1 MMIQRALLAAVSAAT
16 ASMLVS
22 AAASAAP
29 VLKGSWAAVTVGGK
43 PMSGAT
49 LDIADAKVSG
59 KSVCNGYRG
68 AIAVTEKTI
77 KIGPLASTR
86 MMCAGHMEDEA
97 AFLKALQ
104 SSTSYKL
111 TADTLELAGADGATL
126 ATFKR

>member
-49 LDIADAKVSG
+49 LDISDAKVSG

-68 AIAVTEKTI
+68 AIAVTETTI
-77 KIGPLASTR
+77 KIGPLVSTR
-86 MMCAGHMEDEA
+86 MMCTGQMDAEA
-97 AFLKALQ
+97 TYLKALQ
-104 SSTSYKL
+104 SAASYKL
-111 TADTLELAGADGATL
+111 TADTLELTGADGATL

>member
-1 MMIQRALLAAVSAAT
+1 MKVRRAFLVALSGTTALA
-16 ASMLVS
+16 LGF

-49 LDIADAKVSG
+49 LDITDAKVSG

-68 AIAVTEKTI
+68 AIAVTETTI